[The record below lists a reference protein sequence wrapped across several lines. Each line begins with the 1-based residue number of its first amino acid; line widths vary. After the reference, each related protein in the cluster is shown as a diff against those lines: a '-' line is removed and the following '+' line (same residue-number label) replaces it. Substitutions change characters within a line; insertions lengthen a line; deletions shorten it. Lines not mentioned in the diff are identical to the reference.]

1 MANELHAIPFTQ
13 LYFFFHKWPALG
25 HSLKPTGDYFILCL
39 DLIAPINYKCIGTV
53 DYLVI

>member
-13 LYFFFHKWPALG
+13 LYFFFHKWPAFG